1 MNYFSTSESEKST
14 VALSSV
20 AAAFVVTGLKVGVGL
35 WTGSLGILSE
45 AAHSGLDLI
54 AAIITLLAVKF
65 SARPADK
72 THLYGHGKI
81 ENFSALIETA
91 LLLVTCF
98 WIINEAIKRLLFH
111 TIEVEV
117 NFWSFFVMIVS
128 IVVDVSR
135 SRALY
140 RVARKHHSQAL
151 EADALHFSTDV
162 WSSSVV
168 VLGLVLTLLKIP
180 VADSVAALIVAF
192 IVIYVT
198 LSLGKRTINELLDR
212 APIGLEEA
220 VQRAALEMPGVQQVD
235 NIRVR
240 NSGSKTFVDLTLHL
254 RRTTPFEV
262 ANTLVHEVET
272 AIHRVVPNADII
284 IHPEPTETSDETIV
298 DKVKLML
305 EREGRRAHDVQAF
318 LVDGKYQVE
327 FQIEFPSQGDF
338 QQEDFV
344 RAHKI
349 VDEIEERIKKEM
361 PDVVSVVV
369 HIEDSQ
375 ENVITSVDVT
385 LSSQELIHDILEV
398 AATMPEIHDCNV
410 LTVLEV
416 KGKYRVS
423 LKCSV
428 EKNLSLENAHEISTA
443 LENKI
448 MVALPDI
455 KEVHIHAEPTES

>member
-1 MNYFSTSESEKST
+1 MKYFSLQESEKST
-14 VALSSV
+14 VALTSV
-20 AAAFVVTGLKVGVGL
+20 TAAFVVTGLKIVVGL

-81 ENFSALIETA
+81 ENISALIETL

-98 WIINEAIKRLLFH
+98 WIISEAIKRLFFH
-111 TIEVEV
+111 SVEVEV

-140 RVARKHHSQAL
+140 RVARKHRSQAL
-151 EADALHFSTDV
+151 EADALHFRTDV

-180 VADSVAALIVAF
+180 VADSVAALIVAIF
-192 IVIYVT
+192 VIFVT

-212 APIGLEEA
+212 APTGLEEA
-220 VQRAALEMPGVQQVD
+220 VKRAALEMPGVQQVD

-240 NSGSKTFVDLTLHL
+240 NSGPKTFVDLTLHL
-254 RRTTPFEV
+254 RRTMPFEV
-262 ANTLVHEVET
+262 ANTQVHKVET
-272 AIHRVVPNADII
+272 AIHRVIPNADVI
-284 IHPEPTETSDETIV
+284 IHPEPTETLDETIV
-298 DKVKLML
+298 DKVML
-305 EREGRRAHDVQAF
+305 LLSREGWRAHDVQAF
-318 LVDGKYQVE
+318 LVDGKYHVE
-327 FQIEFPSQGDF
+327 FQIEFPE
-338 QQEDFV
+338 EDFV
-344 RAHKI
+344 RVHSI
-349 VDEIEERIKKEM
+349 VDEIEERIKKEI

-423 LKCSV
+423 MKCAV
-428 EKNLSLENAHEISTA
+428 EKNLPLESAHEISTA

-455 KEVHIHAEPTES
+455 KEVHIHIEPTA

>member
-1 MNYFSTSESEKST
+1 MDYLSAQESEKSV

-20 AAAFVVTGLKVGVGL
+20 TAAFVVTGLKVGVGL

-65 SARPADK
+65 SARPPDK

-81 ENFSALIETA
+81 ENFSALAETV

-98 WIINEAIKRLLFH
+98 WIINEAVKRLLFH
-111 TIEVEV
+111 SVQIEVNV
-117 NFWSFFVMIVS
+117 WSFFVMFVS
-128 IVVDVSR
+128 IAVDLSR

-140 RVARKHHSQAL
+140 RVARKHRSQAL

-192 IVIYVT
+192 FVIYVT

-212 APIGLEEA
+212 APAGLEEE
-220 VQRAALEMPGVQQVD
+220 VQRTALGMPGVQRVD
-235 NIRVR
+235 NVRVR
-240 NSGSKTFVDLTLHL
+240 TSGPKTFVDLTLHL

-262 ANTLVHEVET
+262 ANTQVHEVET
-272 AIHRVVPNADII
+272 AIHRVIPDADII
-284 IHPEPTETSDETIV
+284 IHPEPMETDDETVV
-298 DKVKLML
+298 DKVKLL
-305 EREGRRAHDVQAF
+305 LSREGWSAHDVQAF
-318 LVDGKYQVE
+318 LVNGSYQVE
-327 FQIEFPSQGDF
+327 FQIEFPDG
-338 QQEDFV
+338 DFV
-344 RAHKI
+344 RAHNI
-349 VDEIEERIKKEM
+349 VDELEERVKKEL
-361 PDVVSVVV
+361 PRVASVVV
-369 HIEDSQ
+369 HIEDAR
-375 ENVITSVDVT
+375 ENVIASVDVT
-385 LSSQELIHDILEV
+385 PSSQELIHDILEI
-398 AATMPEIHDCNV
+398 AAAMQEIHECTV
-410 LTVLEV
+410 LSVLEV

-423 LKCSV
+423 MKCAV
-428 EKNLSLENAHEISTA
+428 GKDLSLENAHEICTA
-443 LENKI
+443 LKNKI

-455 KEVHIHAEPTES
+455 KEVHIHAEPTR